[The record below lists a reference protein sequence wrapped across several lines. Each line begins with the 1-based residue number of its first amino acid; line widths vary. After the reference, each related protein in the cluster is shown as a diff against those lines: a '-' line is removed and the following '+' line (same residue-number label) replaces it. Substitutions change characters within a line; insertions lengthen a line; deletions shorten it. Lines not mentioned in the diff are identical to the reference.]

1 MSGCDTFSG
10 RGGVGAVFRAT
21 ALDCGGIDCQNIFCK
36 PAAPPPLATRH
47 PASERQTPPH
57 VRAHATTHN
66 AAPPRGMPA
75 AGLQAPA
82 HVGLIRRLRRLGCPS
97 RSRTSHLARWPARAT
112 ASSLRR
118 TPGPTALCTPASSGS
133 PPAVAFFSSRL
144 PCTICPTRNSS
155 SESQTKS
162 QKRLGGRPR
171 LLQHLPLRHLL
182 SSTFVHQIVQVVL
195 IHLLLQLQQLTTQLH
210 G

>member
-21 ALDCGGIDCQNIFCK
+21 ALDCGGIDRQNIFCK

-57 VRAHATTHN
+57 VRAHAAAQPQHN
-66 AAPPRGMPA
+66 TQRGPTRMPV
-75 AGLQAPA
+75 AGPQAPA
-82 HVGLIRRLRRLGCPS
+82 HVGLVGRLRRLRRLGCPS
-97 RSRTSHLARWPARAT
+97 RSRTSHLARWPARAA

-118 TPGPTALCTPASSGS
+118 TPGPTALCTPASSYS
-133 PPAVAFFSSRL
+133 PLAVAFFSSHL

-155 SESQTKS
+155 SETVRQNRRRDLRADLDSCNICRCVIFS
-162 QKRLGGRPR
+162 RLHSFIR
-171 LLQHLPLRHLL
+171 LFR
-182 SSTFVHQIVQVVL
+182 
-195 IHLLLQLQQLTTQLH
+195 
-210 G
+210 